1 MKKEKVP
8 VIGKQYHFFDDG
20 KISHSRHYMATV
32 VDIISPEQAKD
43 IKMNYQGMNILVS
56 LYTIWRE
63 EIDRHRQTGNFKVF
77 TNRSMDVGE
86 PWLYDEETD
95 YFVKCSIPEYDEND
109 IWFVRTINGGWF
121 SLDTVNTWMAGRL
134 DVSGKLFDTLED

>member
-20 KISHSRHYMATV
+20 KITYSRHYMATV

-43 IKMNYQGMNILVS
+43 IKMNYQDMNILVS

-63 EIDRHRQTGNFKVF
+63 EIDGHRQTDNFKVF

-109 IWFVRTINGGWF
+109 IWCVRTINGGWF
-121 SLDTVNTWMAGRL
+121 SLNTVNTWMAGRL
-134 DVSGKLFDTLED
+134 DVSGKFFNMLED